1 MKIDW
6 KSRLKNKA
14 ILAAIIS
21 AAVAFV
27 YQILGFFDIVPPI
40 SESDI
45 TNVVGIVLNALVF
58 LGIIVDPTT
67 DGISDSE
74 SKKGD

>member
-27 YQILGFFDIVPPI
+27 YQILGLFDIVPPI

-45 TNVVGIVLNALVF
+45 TNVVGILLNALVF

-74 SKKGD
+74 NKKGD

>member
-27 YQILGFFDIVPPI
+27 YQILGLFDIVPPI

-67 DGISDSE
+67 DGISDSG

>member
-14 ILAAIIS
+14 VLAAIIS

-27 YQILGFFDIVPPI
+27 YQILGLFDIVPPI

>member
-14 ILAAIIS
+14 VLAAIIS

-27 YQILGFFDIVPPI
+27 YQILGLFDIVPPI

-67 DGISDSE
+67 KGISDSE
-74 SKKGD
+74 NKKGD

>member
-1 MKIDW
+1 MEIPI
-6 KSRLKNKA
+6 KNKA

-21 AAVAFV
+21 ATVAFV
-27 YQILGFFDIVPPI
+27 YQILGLFDIVPPI

-67 DGISDSE
+67 KGISDSE
-74 SKKGD
+74 NKKED

>member
-6 KSRLKNKA
+6 KFRLKNKA

-27 YQILGFFDIVPPI
+27 YQILGLFDIVPPI

-67 DGISDSE
+67 DGISDSG

>member
-27 YQILGFFDIVPPI
+27 YQILGLFDIVPPI

>member
-67 DGISDSE
+67 DGISDSG

>member
-14 ILAAIIS
+14 VLAAIIS
-21 AAVAFV
+21 AAVSFV
-27 YQILGFFDIVPPI
+27 YQILGLFDIVPPI

>member
-27 YQILGFFDIVPPI
+27 YQILGLFDIVPPI

-67 DGISDSE
+67 KGISDSE
-74 SKKGD
+74 NKKGD